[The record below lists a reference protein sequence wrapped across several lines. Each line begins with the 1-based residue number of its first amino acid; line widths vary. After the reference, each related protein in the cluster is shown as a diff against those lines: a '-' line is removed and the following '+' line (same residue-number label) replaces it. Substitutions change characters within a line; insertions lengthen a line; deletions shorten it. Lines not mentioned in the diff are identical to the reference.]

1 MNTSINLNIFLWFC
15 HKSSFASDHL
25 NVFWW
30 CCDIFFM
37 RYFHFGAIKM
47 FSFRRMPSEMLNN
60 SQVDVKK
67 DFFLIEWDIL
77 ISFFSF
83 STNLNIKFVN
93 SVVLFNSSSICR
105 IQRWLWVGND
115 FDHQTFWI
123 DHVNRRK
130 NLRNVYSN

>member
-1 MNTSINLNIFLWFC
+1 
-15 HKSSFASDHL
+15 
-25 NVFWW
+25 
-30 CCDIFFM
+30 M

-115 FDHQTFWI
+115 FDYQIFWI